1 MAKLGHPL
9 GEVNLTK
16 AAGDYGIVQ
25 ASPQARLQQMETA
38 PSSFLIVGSGVFGL
52 STAWAITKRS
62 QFAKTSIIIVD
73 DAANG
78 HFPPDDC
85 ASVDSSRI
93 IRADYA
99 DPHYTAFASE
109 AQKEWRKQGDDD
121 LGGQGR
127 YTESGFVLTAYEPR
141 KLKVG
146 TKSGMDYTKESWKN
160 CVDIAARDGYP
171 TDRIKILENTKA
183 LNECLG
189 TDTYPGDWGYLNTL
203 SGWADA
209 GRGMKWLYERVN
221 ATGRVNFV
229 NAKVDYLANEGD
241 RVIGA
246 KLTDGRLVT
255 GDVVLVAAG
264 AWTGS
269 LVDLR
274 GRVEATGHVLGYIDI
289 SDQELALLSKQ
300 PVALN
305 LSSGLFIIPPQENTL
320 KVARHSFGYLNPVTV
335 HNALPLSPSSERP
348 SFVTSRPSTSRDGG
362 LARLPDEADADL
374 RRGLAKLSPIKGLE
388 SRRWK
393 GTRLCWYSDTKDGD
407 WLVDWHPGW
416 KGLFIA
422 TGDSGHGYK
431 FLPILGDKVL
441 DCMQGQGGA
450 LGDKWKWKNI
460 GDETVGK
467 ETNGKFKGLVTMD
480 GSRGGDPG
488 MVLAEE
494 LGKKS
499 AAKVAKL

>member
-1 MAKLGHPL
+1 MDTNP
-9 GEVNLTK
+9 
-16 AAGDYGIVQ
+16 
-25 ASPQARLQQMETA
+25 
-38 PSSFLIVGSGVFGL
+38 PSSILIVGSGVFGL
-52 STAWAITKRS
+52 STAWALTKRP
-62 QFAKTSIIIVD
+62 QFANTSITVID
-73 DAANG
+73 DTANG
-78 HFPPDDC
+78 QFPPDDC

-99 DPHYTAFASE
+99 DPHYTALATE

-127 YTESGFVLTAYEPR
+127 YTESGFVLTAYHPKE
-141 KLKVG
+141 LKVG
-146 TKSGMDYTKESWKN
+146 AKSGMYYTKESWKN
-160 CVDIAARDGYP
+160 CAEVAARDGYP
-171 TDRIKILENTKA
+171 ADRIKTLDDTRA

-209 GRGMKWLYERVN
+209 GRGMEWLYQRVK

-229 NAKVDYLANEGD
+229 NAKVDQLVTEGD
-241 RVIGA
+241 RVTGA
-246 KLTDGRLVT
+246 QLTDGRLIT

-274 GRVEATGHVLGYIDI
+274 GRVEATGHILGYIDI
-289 SDQELALLSKQ
+289 GDEELAILSKQ
-300 PVALN
+300 PVVLN
-305 LSSGLFIIPPQENTL
+305 LSSGLFIIPPQEKIL

-335 HNALPLSPSSERP
+335 QNALPPSPSHERKP
-348 SFVTSRPSTSRDGG
+348 IVTSRPSTSRDGG
-362 LARLPDEADADL
+362 LARLPHEADVDL

-388 SRRWK
+388 TRPWK
-393 GTRLCWYSDTKDGD
+393 GIRLCWYSDTKDGD

-416 KGLFIA
+416 KGLFVA

-431 FLPILGDKVL
+431 FLPLLGEKVL
-441 DCMQGQGGA
+441 DCMLGKGGP
-450 LGDKWKWKNI
+450 LGDKWKWKDI
-460 GDETVGK
+460 DDDTVGK
-467 ETNGKFKGLVTMD
+467 EVNGKFNGLITMD

-488 MVLAEE
+488 MVLDDE
-494 LGKKS
+494 LRKESGTM
-499 AAKVAKL
+499 AKL